1 MKYLHGRFSGLLILM
16 MSLFLV
22 QSCQVNP
29 VTGKKQLAFMSEEKE
44 IALGKSYDPQVVAEM
59 GKYENPQ
66 MAQFLTE
73 KGNAMAAIS
82 ERPNL
87 PWKFTLIDSDVVN
100 AFAVPGGFVYFTR
113 GIMAHFNNEAQFA
126 GVLGHEIG
134 HVTARHTVAQQARQT
149 VGQIGAIGAMVLSP
163 QIASQGESL
172 MQSMQMLFLKYG
184 RDAES
189 QSDQLGVKYSTNI
202 GYDAKEMAGFFGTL
216 DRLTG
221 GSENR
226 VPEFQSTH
234 PDPAN
239 RKVRVGQLAE
249 QYQQAAS
256 AQGGS
261 PKYTINRD
269 SYLRLLE
276 GMIYGED
283 PAQGFV
289 EAGSFYHPGLAFQF
303 KVPGQWKL
311 INSPSQVQI
320 VSPDQK
326 SFMIM
331 KLAQGTDQNAAAQS
345 FIEETKIVVANS
357 NKNPINGNP
366 ATTIFGDIT
375 QEAQQQGQQAQSI
388 RVEAS
393 FISYGGNVYMLA
405 GLADPKDF
413 TRYQGDIEYTLKSF
427 ARLTD
432 SSKLNKKPETIK
444 IVSNSRSQSLGQALT
459 SAGVPQGRVQE
470 LAILN
475 GMDVNETI
483 PAGMLFK
490 ALAGDIRQE
499 K

>member
-1 MKYLHGRFSGLLILM
+1 MKYLYGRFSALLLLM

-29 VTGKKQLAFMSEEKE
+29 VTGKRQLAFMSEEKE

-59 GKYENPQ
+59 GKYENPK

-73 KGNAMAAIS
+73 KGNEMAAIS

-87 PWKFTLIDSDVVN
+87 PWKFTLIDSPVVN

-134 HVTARHTVAQQARQT
+134 HVTARHTVAAQARQT

-163 QIASQGESL
+163 EIASQGETL

-189 QSDQLGVKYSTNI
+189 QSDELGVKYSTQI

-221 GSENR
+221 GAGNR

-239 RKVRVGQLAE
+239 RKVRVGQLAAAA
-249 QYQQAAS
+249 QAKTP
-256 AQGGS
+256 GKKFEVDREG
-261 PKYTINRD
+261 
-269 SYLRLLE
+269 YLRLID

-311 INSPSQVQI
+311 INSPSQVQM

-326 SFMIM
+326 SVMLM
-331 KLAQGTDQNAAAQS
+331 KLSAGADQNAAAQA
-345 FIEETKIVVANS
+345 FVDETKIVVANS
-357 NKNPINGNP
+357 SQNPINGNP
-366 ATTIFGDIT
+366 ATTIAGDIT
-375 QEAQQQGQQAQSI
+375 QQAQQQGQQAQVI
-388 RVEAS
+388 RVQAS

-405 GLADPKDF
+405 GLSDPANF
-413 TRYQGDIEYTLKSF
+413 NRYQQDINYTLGSF

-432 SSKLNKKPETIK
+432 QSKLNKKAETIK
-444 IVSNSRSQSLGQALT
+444 IVSNPRSQSLGQALT
-459 SAGVPQGRVQE
+459 SAGVPQARVNE

-475 GMDVNETI
+475 GMDVNQTI
-483 PAGMLFK
+483 PAGMLIK
-490 ALAGDIRQE
+490 ALGGDIRQQ

>member
-1 MKYLHGRFSGLLILM
+1 MKYLHSRFAALLILT
-16 MSLFLV
+16 MSLFLA

-29 VTGKKQLAFMSEEKE
+29 VTGKRQLAFMSEEKE

-66 MAQFLTE
+66 MAQFLSE

-87 PWKFTLIDSDVVN
+87 PWKFTLIDSPVVN

-149 VGQIGAIGAMVLSP
+149 VGQLGAIGAMVLSP

-189 QSDQLGVKYSTNI
+189 QSDELGVKYSTQI

-239 RKVRVGQLAE
+239 RKVRVGQLAAAA
-249 QYQQAAS
+249 QAETPG
-256 AQGGS
+256 Q
-261 PKYTINRD
+261 KFIVDRD
-269 SYLRLLE
+269 GYLRLID

-311 INSPSQVQI
+311 VNSPSQVQI

-331 KLAQGTDQNAAAQS
+331 KLAAGADQNAAAQA
-345 FIEETKIVVANS
+345 FVEETKIVVANS
-357 NKNPINGNP
+357 SQNPINGNP
-366 ATTIFGDIT
+366 ATTIIGDIT
-375 QEAQQQGQQAQSI
+375 QEAQQQGQAAQVI
-388 RVEAS
+388 RVKSS

-405 GLADPKDF
+405 GLATPTDF
-413 TRYQGDIEYTLKSF
+413 SRYQRDIDYTLGSF

-432 SSKLNKKPETIK
+432 QSKLNKKAETIK
-444 IVSNSRSQSLGQALT
+444 IVSNPRSQSLGQALT
-459 SAGVPQGRVQE
+459 SAGVPQARVNE
-470 LAILN
+470 MAILN
-475 GMDVNETI
+475 GMEVNQTI
-483 PAGMLFK
+483 PAGMLIK
-490 ALAGDIRQE
+490 ALGGDIRQQ